1 MSETEKIRVYRGLK
15 GVHFDRSPTTYIDG
29 RKGELRY
36 WGYSIHDLAEH
47 STFEETAYLLLHGE
61 LPTAGQLQSFDAQL
75 KAGRQLPAPVID
87 IISTTLKKGDSLTL
101 VGFGTFEVRKRAA
114 RTGRNPKTGE
124 ELKIK
129 ASKVPA
135 FKPGATLKGL
145 VNGIKKK

>member
-1 MSETEKIRVYRGLK
+1 MNRKELVDALAAHTQSTKADAERNIAGL
-15 GVHFDRSPTTYIDG
+15 
-29 RKGELRY
+29 L
-36 WGYSIHDLAEH
+36 
-47 STFEETAYLLLHGE
+47 
-61 LPTAGQLQSFDAQL
+61 
-75 KAGRQLPAPVID
+75 D
-87 IISTTLKKGDSLTL
+87 IISNTLKKGDSLTL